1 MESRIKVKKSV
12 DLESGQGIE
21 SCIETKREEKK
32 PLHCDSVR
40 THREPWVEE
49 EGRGEGEGSA
59 RFNGREV

>member
-1 MESRIKVKKSV
+1 LST
-12 DLESGQGIE
+12 
-21 SCIETKREEKK
+21 TKREEKK